1 MKKPVPVTLKPR
13 GGGKKA
19 KKKIALPRRQ
29 WQINP
34 FTRVKSSAKIYSR
47 AKTKQ
52 ALQKPKNEEQ
62 T

>member
-1 MKKPVPVTLKPR
+1 MKKSVPVAAKAK
-13 GGGKKA
+13 GGSKKA

-47 AKTKQ
+47 EKSKQ
-52 ALQKPKNEEQ
+52 DLQKPKNEE
-62 T
+62 

>member
-1 MKKPVPVTLKPR
+1 MKKPSPVSSGKKV
-13 GGGKKA
+13 GKKA

-34 FTRVKSSAKIYSR
+34 FTRVKGSAKTYSR
-47 AKTKQ
+47 AKSKQ
-52 ALQKPKNEEQ
+52 DLQTPTNEEQ

>member
-1 MKKPVPVTLKPR
+1 M
-13 GGGKKA
+13 KKA

-47 AKTKQ
+47 EKSKQ
-52 ALQKPKNEEQ
+52 DLQKPKNEE
-62 T
+62 